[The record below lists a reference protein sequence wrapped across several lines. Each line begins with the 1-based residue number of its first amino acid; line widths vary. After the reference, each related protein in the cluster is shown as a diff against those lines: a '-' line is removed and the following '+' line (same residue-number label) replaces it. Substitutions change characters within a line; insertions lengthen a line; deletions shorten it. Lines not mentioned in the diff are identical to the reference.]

1 MRISAFVLA
10 CLLIANPLVVISP
23 GLAQPHAIDKL
34 GDYPLL
40 GALSSRVQL
49 LAAARSHP
57 RRFAIAAG
65 QLGLS
70 QQEFHALKAGL
81 PSARYVVIPRHLDA
95 MSWYS
100 GGTYVT
106 NDMLIPA
113 GTRGWEVD
121 IPQGEHLLQVFIPAS
136 CGNLSILR
144 QMMPRVAQKS
154 RVPYGVM
161 AYQVRAPLTKS
172 ATRPIAAP
180 IPATAGLP
188 APTPAALTTT
198 TTPSAA
204 ERPQTPE
211 VAGIHPPPATGHH
224 RFPWFVLPLILPL
237 FFIGGGGGGDHHT
250 GSPPIVAPIPTPTC
264 PGRPK

>member
-1 MRISAFVLA
+1 MKTSAFVLA
-10 CLLIANPLVVISP
+10 CLLIANPLIVTSP
-23 GLAQPHAIDKL
+23 GLSQPHTIAKL

-40 GALSSRVQL
+40 GVLSSRAQL
-49 LAAARSHP
+49 IAAARSHP

-70 QQEFHALKAGL
+70 QQEFHALKAAL

-121 IPQGEHLLQVFIPAS
+121 IPQGEHLLRVLIPAS

-144 QMMPRVAQKS
+144 QMMPRVALKS

-161 AYQVRAPLTKS
+161 AYQVRAPLNKS
-172 ATRPIAAP
+172 NTPIAAP
-180 IPATAGLP
+180 VPATAGLP
-188 APTPAALTTT
+188 APTPVAALTTNTTATTPTT
-198 TTPSAA
+198 TTPSGA

-211 VAGIHPPPATGHH
+211 VAGIHPPPAAGHH
-224 RFPWFVLPLILPL
+224 RFPWFFLPLLLPL
-237 FFIGGGGGGDHHT
+237 LFSGGG
-250 GSPPIVAPIPTPTC
+250 
-264 PGRPK
+264 